1 MEKGKT
7 RARQNWIC
15 CATPE
20 GGRPGIGHKMAPI
33 SLKKGIIDDLA
44 AELISSIT
52 ALEPGTDNFKISTDF
67 VLSNF
72 RFHRFLDVN
81 SFEIAR
87 RLQGL
92 KEKFIISCQDHKA
105 NELAS
110 LKEQYLKSPF
120 SSSTFAENTEEHFGV
135 LSLLLNLSESPVY
148 HDFVAANKPDVKE
161 EEEINWTEYL
171 LEGEE
176 DLQVG
181 IWCSNEQQ
189 YDTDDNDDD
198 EFNAKLVDQTE
209 EHEKTLQQERLIAS
223 EFPTHLGM
231 ILLII

>member
-1 MEKGKT
+1 
-7 RARQNWIC
+7 
-15 CATPE
+15 
-20 GGRPGIGHKMAPI
+20 MAPI

-52 ALEPGTDNFKISTDF
+52 TLEPGTDNFKISTDF

-92 KEKFIISCQDHKA
+92 KEKFFVSCQDHKA

-110 LKEQYLKSPF
+110 LKEKYLKSPF
-120 SSSTFAENTEEHFGV
+120 SSSTFAENTDEHFGV

-148 HDFVAANKPDVKE
+148 HDFVAANKPDVRE

-176 DLQVG
+176 DLQIG
-181 IWCSNEQQ
+181 IWCSNEKQ
-189 YDTDDNDDD
+189 YETDDDDDDDDDD

-209 EHEKTLQQERLIAS
+209 GHEKSLQQERLVAS
-223 EFPTHLGM
+223 EFPSHLGM
-231 ILLII
+231 ILPIIYLYKYMKC